1 MSCEMKSN
9 GTITIVI
16 DGENAKVNSE
26 GKINIKEGSIGL
38 GKTLGILLKGYD
50 EDVLVKAAQVFTEAL
65 AEQYE
70 QEKESEHEEN
80 EN

>member
-16 DGENAKVNSE
+16 DGENAKVNIE
-26 GKINIKEGSIGL
+26 GKINIKEGSIVL

-50 EDVLVKAAQVFTEAL
+50 EDVWAKAAQVFAEAL

-70 QEKESEHEEN
+70 QE
-80 EN
+80 